1 MVPDILGEYRDW
13 RYEDALK
20 TIHKNGSP
28 RFWITHVCYAA
39 AHGQL
44 GNVEEADAALAEL
57 ELQQSDFGR
66 EVRGQLQRCIGV
78 LEGVDAL
85 LDGLRKAGLDIPNG
99 NGPLPR
105 GRARN
110 SLASLD

>member
-1 MVPDILGEYRDW
+1 MLLVDTCPAGNLT
-13 RYEDALK
+13 A
-20 TIHKNGSP
+20 S
-28 RFWITHVCYAA
+28 YAA
-39 AHGQL
+39 VDARL
-44 GNVEEADAALAEL
+44 GNAEEANAALAEL
-57 ELQQSDFGR
+57 ELQQPDFGR

-105 GRARN
+105 GPG
-110 SLASLD
+110 S